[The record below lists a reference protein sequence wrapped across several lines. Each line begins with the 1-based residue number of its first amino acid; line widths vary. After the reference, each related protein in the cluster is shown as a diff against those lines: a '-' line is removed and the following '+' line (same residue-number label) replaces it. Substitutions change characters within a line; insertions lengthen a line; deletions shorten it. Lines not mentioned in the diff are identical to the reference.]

1 MLDVISDVT
10 AVLPALNGTTQ
21 VDGHILAGNGA
32 NIFMILQSISLQIFK
47 RWEMDCPLDRY
58 CMKISGVVQ
67 DAFGYGNQ
75 VSVRGCPWISLLTR
89 LEEGCTR
96 YIKYANCLKLSQMFK
111 KTSSTIIF
119 FYYF

>member
-89 LEEGCTR
+89 LEEGCTK